1 MTVIKSL
8 FELTLTTN
16 SWRKTMMDLKSAPL
30 AASWT
35 KKRPLLIAKVRRA
48 PNHAATCHQ
57 YLQSPY
63 HRPHDSGNPSM
74 VKQSSLSARM
84 AISGPTMKTSHHA
97 IRPRERGSLNTIR
110 SDEINLRWTMTS
122 PSTISCTD
130 ISEHDTFFCHWLR
143 GAFFS

>member
-1 MTVIKSL
+1 MTVIESL
-8 FELTLTTN
+8 FELTLTTY

-30 AASWT
+30 AAFWT
-35 KKRPLLIAKVRRA
+35 KKKHLLIAKVMRQLNQA
-48 PNHAATCHQ
+48 VTYHQ
-57 YLQSPY
+57 YLPSPY

-84 AISGPTMKTSHHA
+84 AISGPTTKTSHHA
-97 IRPRERGSLNTIR
+97 IRTRERGLLNTIR
-110 SDEINLRWTMTS
+110 SEETNLRWTMMS

-143 GAFFS
+143 RAFFS